1 MGYLW
6 VFKMIV
12 PVERVAYLLALMLK
26 RSNKTKGRISEKTLR
41 IISGRQR
48 LRGAFHINLYEN
60 LANLGLEIVELDRGG
75 YALYHRSIMEGV
87 PVLTA
92 KNLIPRE
99 ERISLSLEEIIKEL
113 DDENDDLDIEE

>member
-1 MGYLW
+1 
-6 VFKMIV
+6 MIV

-75 YALYHRSIMEGV
+75 YALYHRSIID
-87 PVLTA
+87 LSW
-92 KNLIPRE
+92 RE
-99 ERISLSLEEIIKEL
+99 CLF
-113 DDENDDLDIEE
+113 

>member
-1 MGYLW
+1 
-6 VFKMIV
+6 
-12 PVERVAYLLALMLK
+12 
-26 RSNKTKGRISEKTLR
+26 
-41 IISGRQR
+41 
-48 LRGAFHINLYEN
+48 
-60 LANLGLEIVELDRGG
+60 
-75 YALYHRSIMEGV
+75 MEGV

>member
-1 MGYLW
+1 
-6 VFKMIV
+6 MIV
-12 PVERVAYLLALMLK
+12 AIERVAYLLALMLK

-75 YALYHRSIMEGV
+75 YAIYHRSILEGV

-92 KNLIPRE
+92 KNLIPLE
-99 ERISLSLEEIIKEL
+99 ERRSLLLEEIIKEL
-113 DDENDDLDIEE
+113 DGESDDTDEE